1 MHNAHRAFKCICASA
16 KQSHNAHRA
25 RAKYKTIIACVHDVE
40 NCAGSIMIIA
50 GVEGAPIIAEITRGL
65 LTRLMTYVTS
75 FASKKKILWG
85 LLDLDL
91 VESS

>member
-1 MHNAHRAFKCICASA
+1 
-16 KQSHNAHRA
+16 
-25 RAKYKTIIACVHDVE
+25 
-40 NCAGSIMIIA
+40 MIIA

-75 FASKKKILWG
+75 FASKYMILRG

-91 VESS
+91 VES